1 MLLETLSN
9 YLVEVEAA
17 LQSLKNCHFEKYE
30 EETLTSSRANLRIR
44 IRFSKDHLLE
54 LNEAVTI
61 ESGKLKHLSYRY
73 HFQDKDN
80 QLIFRYDNTP
90 HFSNLRTYPHHK
102 HLPNKVTAAD
112 KPLITEVIQEVV
124 KYFSTEI

>member
-1 MLLETLSN
+1 MRHETLTN
-9 YLVEVEAA
+9 YLVEVEEA
-17 LQSLKNCHFEKYE
+17 LQALKNCYFEKYE

-44 IRFSKDHLLE
+44 IRFSKDYLLE

-61 ESGKLKHLSYRY
+61 DSGKLEHLSYRY

-112 KPLITEVIQEVV
+112 KPLITEVIQEVF
-124 KYFSTEI
+124 KYFSTKI